1 MEVLKKI
8 WGYLTFKKDGGDG
21 SFIKSMHF
29 INKLSILMFLIA
41 MVVLVMKLTR

>member
-8 WGYLTFKKDGGDG
+8 VGYLTFRKDTEGGA
-21 SFIKSMHF
+21 FLKQMHF

-41 MVVLVMKLTR
+41 MVFLVYKLTR